1 MCIFIIKIF
10 YNLIFIIINFSILTR
25 LDHKLTIEEKRRIV
39 EYELDLEEKNKHY
52 QLPFLQ
58 MVYKNS
64 LKKAVYEINHKLPF
78 LLLFYLF
85 IPK

>member
-10 YNLIFIIINFSILTR
+10 YNLIFIIVNFSILTR

-64 LKKAVYEINHKLPF
+64 LKKGSL
-78 LLLFYLF
+78 
-85 IPK
+85 